1 MATYDEAD
9 ATKIVKNAIVDY
21 GITTPID
28 IKNNTLGKYP
38 LELSPGTDYARL
50 LGYINLGIA
59 NPKNKFTQDILNKW
73 SPTTK
78 VIDLITMVEYAPTG
92 SPPKGSS
99 SKASPPRGA
108 SPKGSRSKGG

>member
-38 LELSPGTDYARL
+38 LELSPGTDYAMTSW
-50 LGYINLGIA
+50 IHKSWNCQ
-59 NPKNKFTQDILNKW
+59 PEK
-73 SPTTK
+73 
-78 VIDLITMVEYAPTG
+78 
-92 SPPKGSS
+92 
-99 SKASPPRGA
+99 
-108 SPKGSRSKGG
+108 

>member
-59 NPKNKFTQDILNKW
+59 NPKISYPGHSKQ
-73 SPTTK
+73 
-78 VIDLITMVEYAPTG
+78 MVSNHEGY
-92 SPPKGSS
+92 
-99 SKASPPRGA
+99 
-108 SPKGSRSKGG
+108 RSDYNG